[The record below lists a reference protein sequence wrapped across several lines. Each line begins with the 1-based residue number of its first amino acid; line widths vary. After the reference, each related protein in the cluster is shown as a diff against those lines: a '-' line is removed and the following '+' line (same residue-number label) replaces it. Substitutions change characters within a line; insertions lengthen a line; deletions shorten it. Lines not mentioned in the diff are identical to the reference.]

1 MIRISHFISGGIILI
16 SGFILSATAVESP
29 DRNCSMNKDIVR
41 FGIFAD
47 AQYADIPDKG
57 KRQYRESLWKIDSCI
72 AEFNESDLDF
82 AVNLGDLVDRCP
94 ESLDTVNAHLSKAGM
109 PLYHVLGNHDVSTM
123 PPAMFLKKLR
133 QKDRYYSF
141 TAGNW
146 GFIVLDTNEKP
157 RGKAD
162 RELAR
167 KRYAGVA
174 GPRQVRWLEKTL
186 DNLEKSGLNVIIFSH
201 QPIFPST
208 GINAVNDIQLLE
220 LFRSR
225 PCIKAVFA
233 GHHHRGGFG
242 HDGSVPYIVHT
253 GMVESGDDNSY
264 SIVTLA
270 DDRIIIE
277 GFGTAMSATAATNG
291 ERE

>member
-1 MIRISHFISGGIILI
+1 MAGRTWIIHDCTAAAAGRTGG
-16 SGFILSATAVESP
+16 
-29 DRNCSMNKDIVR
+29 C
-41 FGIFAD
+41 
-47 AQYADIPDKG
+47 
-57 KRQYRESLWKIDSCI
+57 
-72 AEFNESDLDF
+72 
-82 AVNLGDLVDRCP
+82 
-94 ESLDTVNAHLSKAGM
+94 
-109 PLYHVLGNHDVSTM
+109 
-123 PPAMFLKKLR
+123 
-133 QKDRYYSF
+133 
-141 TAGNW
+141 
-146 GFIVLDTNEKP
+146 
-157 RGKAD
+157 
-162 RELAR
+162 
-167 KRYAGVA
+167 
-174 GPRQVRWLEKTL
+174 
-186 DNLEKSGLNVIIFSH
+186 NLEKSGLNVIIFSH